1 MDNIC
6 AQTAVPYL
14 LQSAHYYVIVPII
27 AEARRRLERS
37 LQVARENTGFGRSPE
52 LISIVLV
59 AGIRSDRC
67 TRYADR
73 LTATM
78 AEAIGAL
85 SPQRRVSHDI
95 NPIGSS
101 CRHVARLTI
110 SFVIGGR
117 CLCRVGSIKPRPAPA
132 VAP

>member
-14 LQSAHYYVIVPII
+14 LQSAHYYGIAPII
-27 AEARRRLERS
+27 AQARRRLERL
-37 LQVARENTGFGRSPE
+37 LQMARGNTGFGRSPE

-59 AGIRSDRC
+59 AGIRYDRC

-78 AEAIGAL
+78 AEGDRRLYRL
-85 SPQRRVSHDI
+85 S
-95 NPIGSS
+95 
-101 CRHVARLTI
+101 
-110 SFVIGGR
+110 GGY
-117 CLCRVGSIKPRPAPA
+117 PTT
-132 VAP
+132 